1 MTNPST
7 FIIIFTSA
15 FSQPLAQLAMSQQQL
30 LVWTSD
36 FIFAT
41 NQEPITINYLVEI
54 QEFTTN
60 QIKQLKDSIIS
71 IATTNNYNL
80 AVTVTDGGQKDLF
93 LKTIHLKLLA
103 FNQYFTDT
111 LGIFN
116 TYLTSHRNRKH
127 DFTYGNFACNM
138 SQDLYRRNIPDA
150 LLKEI
155 KEHKKGP

>member
-1 MTNPST
+1 MINPST

-15 FSQPLAQLAMSQQQL
+15 FSQPLAQLAISQQQL
-30 LVWTSD
+30 LVRTSD

-41 NQEPITINYLVEI
+41 NQEPITINYLVEV

-93 LKTIHLKLLA
+93 LKTYTPKAISFSSVFYRHP
-103 FNQYFTDT
+103 
-111 LGIFN
+111 
-116 TYLTSHRNRKH
+116 RN
-127 DFTYGNFACNM
+127 F
-138 SQDLYRRNIPDA
+138 
-150 LLKEI
+150 
-155 KEHKKGP
+155 

>member
-1 MTNPST
+1 
-7 FIIIFTSA
+7 
-15 FSQPLAQLAMSQQQL
+15 MSQQQL
-30 LVWTSD
+30 LVQTSD
-36 FIFAT
+36 FTFAT

-111 LGIFN
+111 HHCSNG
-116 TYLTSHRNRKH
+116 
-127 DFTYGNFACNM
+127 
-138 SQDLYRRNIPDA
+138 
-150 LLKEI
+150 
-155 KEHKKGP
+155 